1 MKNHQ
6 DRICERIYPVYKG
19 MLSFVH
25 LRQQSGKTVPLC
37 TFYGVHGGTF
47 FFFITQIFSR
57 D

>member
-19 MLSFVH
+19 MLSFVN

-57 D
+57 G